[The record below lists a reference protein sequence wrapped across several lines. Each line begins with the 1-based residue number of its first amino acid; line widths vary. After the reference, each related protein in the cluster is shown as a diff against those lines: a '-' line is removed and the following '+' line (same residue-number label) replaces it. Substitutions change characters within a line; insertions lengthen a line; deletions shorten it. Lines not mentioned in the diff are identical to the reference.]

1 MSIVGW
7 VFWGWVFWVSDVGWI
22 FWGGYFGVKKKKDT
36 YVIFDGY
43 VGVVRG
49 ARKAGE
55 VFVLHNI

>member
-1 MSIVGW
+1 MSIV
-7 VFWGWVFWVSDVGWI
+7 GWVFWVSDVGWI